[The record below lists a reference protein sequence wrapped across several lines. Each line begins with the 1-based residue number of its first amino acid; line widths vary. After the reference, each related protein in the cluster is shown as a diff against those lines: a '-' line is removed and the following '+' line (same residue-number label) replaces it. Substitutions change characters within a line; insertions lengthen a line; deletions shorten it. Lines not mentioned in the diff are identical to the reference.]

1 MKKRWFLKRFLSVL
15 AVLAVVLSFSV
26 MGFSAAADEPIV
38 IAIHNTQA
46 KDDNPLIRVFMPKSL
61 FGEGGPFTI
70 KLEYK
75 LENFGRLNSQNDPIM
90 LFDVYTL
97 QSMGSEKT
105 QEMRQFC
112 VTEDSNGWQEL
123 KANQPN
129 TNNDWV
135 TVENVTRLPMGADLP
150 EHWILNL
157 GLCWAKGDVYFRNF
171 RVENA
176 AGEVVYSW
184 DTDPDLIDLLGSND
198 TADLRDI
205 GEINPEPM
213 ILNVK
218 FGEGDAAE
226 YTVSR
231 GDADTGPEPT
241 DAPVY
246 EDPTNGGSDSTTTP
260 PDNNDPD
267 PTDNGNTADTT
278 TDPSDSSGD
287 TTTGDSS
294 SVITTDPDDSDS
306 SGDTPAGMT
315 TVPNAS
321 DAGEGE
327 DGGGLSAG
335 WIVLIVVGGV
345 IVVAAIVFGV
355 LFALKKL
362 PFQKTDESGK

>member
-1 MKKRWFLKRFLSVL
+1 MVPKAFSVP
-15 AVLAVVLSFSV
+15 VVCVGGCAVVFGD
-26 MGFSAAADEPIV
+26 GFSAAADEHIV

-46 KDDNPLIRVFMPKSL
+46 KDDNPIIRMFMPKSMY
-61 FGEGGPFTI
+61 GEGGPFTI
-70 KLEYK
+70 KLQYK
-75 LENFGRLNSQNDPIM
+75 LENFGKKDARNEPQL
-90 LFDVYTL
+90 LFDIYTKA
-97 QSMGSEKT
+97 SMGDKT
-105 QEMRQFC
+105 QPQTQFK
-112 VTEDSNGWQEL
+112 VTENSNGWQDL

-129 TNNDWV
+129 TGNDWV
-135 TVENVTRLPMGADLP
+135 QVDNVTYLPMGSDFP
-150 EHWILNL
+150 EEWMLNL
-157 GLCWAKGDVYFRNF
+157 GLLWAVGDVYFRDF
-171 RVENA
+171 RIENA

-184 DTDPDLIDLLGSND
+184 DTDADLIDLLGNND

-205 GEINPEPM
+205 GDINPQPL

-241 DAPVY
+241 EAPIY
-246 EDPTNGGSDSTTTP
+246 EEPTNGGSDSTTTP
-260 PDNNDPD
+260 PDNNDPE

-294 SVITTDPDDSDS
+294 GVTTTDPDDSDS

-321 DAGEGE
+321 DASEGE

-362 PFQKTDESGK
+362 PFQKTGEGGE